1 MEKRREIFS
10 KIAYGCFYLGVV
22 IEVLLV
28 LIDKSAFVNPIEGRV
43 FQITF
48 LLFTVKAVLTKYSF
62 REYVV
67 AALFLMLGAISYFVT
82 GRNEIIRFVMFIA
95 ACKDVDMKKCLKLIF
110 YLTFAGCAL
119 LIFLS
124 LSGVFG
130 ATSIT
135 MDYGRGEVEKRYT
148 LGLGHP
154 NSLQCMVWA
163 LTVLFLYL
171 YGERMKWYAYVL
183 LLAVNGFFFLLTS
196 SKTSL
201 MVAYFSI
208 LYTLVIC
215 FFKKDTIRKVCCVT
229 GGILS
234 AFGIIISVLIAS
246 QAWQVYNYYWSLD
259 GTKYTELF
267 VKLDRILT
275 GRIHSLVGTVRWEGT
290 VRTWSLFS
298 EPANNYYFD
307 MGWIR
312 LFYWYGVIPAVVFI
326 ILMFLLMVYCTKQ
339 RNYMAVMLLTSF
351 AVYSII
357 EAHAVSV
364 YLARNYVLFI
374 FGMYWCE
381 LIDIRKSGG

>member
-1 MEKRREIFS
+1 MGKKREMLS
-10 KIAYGCFYLGVV
+10 KIAYYGFYLAV
-22 IEVLLV
+22 IIEI
-28 LIDKSAFVNPIEGRV
+28 LIVIVDKSALVNPVEGRL

-48 LLFTVKAVLTKYSF
+48 CLFFLKVCLTRYSWK
-62 REYVV
+62 EYLTIIIF
-67 AALFLMLGAISYFVT
+67 AGLGAVSYFVT

-95 ACKDVDMKKCLKLIF
+95 ACKNIDMKKCLKLVF
-110 YLTFAGCAL
+110 YLTLAGCAL
-119 LIFLS
+119 LILLS

-130 ATSIT
+130 AASIT

-171 YGERMKWYAYVL
+171 YGEKMKWYAYVL
-183 LLAVNGFFFLLTS
+183 LLSVNGFFFLLTG

-201 MVAYFSI
+201 MVACFSV
-208 LYTLVIC
+208 LYASVIC
-215 FFKKDTIRKVCCVT
+215 FFKRDIIRKVCCVA
-229 GGILS
+229 GGLLS
-234 AFGIIISVLIAS
+234 AFGIILSVLVAS

-259 GTKYTELF
+259 GTKYTEFF

-312 LFYWYGVIPAVVFI
+312 LFYWYGIIPAVVFI
-326 ILMFLLMVYCTKQ
+326 ILMFLLMIYCTKQ
-339 RNYMAVMLLTSF
+339 RHYMAAMLLTSF
-351 AVYSII
+351 AVYSIM

-364 YLARNYVLFI
+364 YLARNYALFI

-381 LIDIRKSGG
+381 MIDIRKKRG